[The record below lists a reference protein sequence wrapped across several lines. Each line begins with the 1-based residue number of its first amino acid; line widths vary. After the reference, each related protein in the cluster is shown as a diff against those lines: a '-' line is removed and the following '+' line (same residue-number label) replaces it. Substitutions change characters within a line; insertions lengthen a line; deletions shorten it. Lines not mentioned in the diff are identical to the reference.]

1 MDLTRWQPRC
11 VGDVPPAQVEFKRRG
26 VASRL
31 DVADVQN
38 VAFET
43 VDRVREP
50 GSWKHKVNYTGFY
63 WAATT
68 GGHVWFES
76 LYEMAALMRLDR
88 DPTVL
93 AISAQPMRIHWAV
106 PRGQGDVQDHTPD
119 FFVRWRD
126 GTAALVDVKPAR
138 NIKPKDI
145 VAFDRTLSL
154 CSELGWDYFVVDD
167 ISEAEAHNLR
177 FLSGY
182 RYARWHDETCVEL
195 LHEQAGRAA
204 RLSVWEELLRDACPE
219 PLRTGPIW
227 SARRSG
233 RSASVG
239 CRPGIS
245 IGMRDATRCMCVVTT
260 TTGRRTRA
268 GTADTRSSRGL
279 HAGAAHRGRR
289 RPCAAAAGPSA
300 TGTAAGASTAPIST

>member
-1 MDLTRWQPRC
+1 MNLTRWQPRC
-11 VGDVPPAQVEFKRRG
+11 VGGVPPAQVEFTRRG
-26 VASRL
+26 VVSRL
-31 DVADVQN
+31 DMADLQN

-63 WAATT
+63 WAAAT

-93 AISAQPMRIHWAV
+93 AISAQPLRIHWAV

-138 NIKPKDI
+138 NIKPKDV

-154 CSELGWDYFVVDD
+154 CGELGWDYFVVDD
-167 ISEAEAHNLR
+167 ISETEAHNLR

-182 RYARWHDETCVEL
+182 RYARWHDEKCVEL
-195 LHEQAGRAA
+195 LHEHAGRSA
-204 RLSVWEELLRDACPE
+204 RLSVWEELLRDAFPE
-219 PLRTGPIW
+219 PLGAVYSALWW
-227 SARRSG
+227 SELEFDPSRNLSL
-233 RSASVG
+233 
-239 CRPGIS
+239 
-245 IGMRDATRCMCVVTT
+245 ATK
-260 TTGRRTRA
+260 GK
-268 GTADTRSSRGL
+268 
-279 HAGAAHRGRR
+279 AA
-289 RPCAAAAGPSA
+289 
-300 TGTAAGASTAPIST
+300 